1 MASGDILVYIA
12 SEDTSQEILKEVK
25 KIGAAVMADAAAFDW
40 KSYFAARAT
49 GEIFT
54 TKFQKY
60 ETSTSP
66 AGEKMNASTGLEAV
80 PSTELAA
87 GKDDFAT
94 HNAFT
99 AIDCNFIIDT
109 NGKRIPTRI
118 VGQNGFSYTGKVD
131 VGVLVPQTYWGIE
144 DFDTYYLIHFSD
156 KPHEDMGLVPTPWC
170 RDDKGNVLGYGI
182 VTKYYAG
189 KIDGILYSASG
200 LAVNNFISHDSG
212 HTEMQ
217 KKGSGYQGSGAA
229 RSAYLLTM
237 LWIKYATKHSQSV
250 FQGCTSYNFQY
261 KVAQAETAKN
271 YVTLTA
277 TQSANCYAGGCVSLG
292 NPGTNTNYDRGN
304 TYMRDIADKVKVTA
318 IETVDDTTSRV
329 YLDMPAKDIPSTA
342 YLSSMP
348 CYSGTTDSLLGLD
361 GQQKNDGKHAFKL
374 GGVEEGIGAYY
385 VSLDEI
391 QNKETAETTSYYHRN
406 GATWSNTSVAGYRK
420 IGSVTN
426 AGYQDKWIGDI
437 RIDLTSGVSFPRLY
451 GSGDSVGTG
460 DRYYYGGN
468 GTGLRE
474 KLERG
479 ILWDGSDAGLSCL
492 SGWSG
497 LSAACW
503 YCAVCV

>member
-1 MASGDILVYIA
+1 
-12 SEDTSQEILKEVK
+12 
-25 KIGAAVMADAAAFDW
+25 
-40 KSYFAARAT
+40 
-49 GEIFT
+49 
-54 TKFQKY
+54 
-60 ETSTSP
+60 
-66 AGEKMNASTGLEAV
+66 
-80 PSTELAA
+80 
-87 GKDDFAT
+87 
-94 HNAFT
+94 
-99 AIDCNFIIDT
+99 
-109 NGKRIPTRI
+109 
-118 VGQNGFSYTGKVD
+118 
-131 VGVLVPQTYWGIE
+131 
-144 DFDTYYLIHFSD
+144 
-156 KPHEDMGLVPTPWC
+156 
-170 RDDKGNVLGYGI
+170 
-182 VTKYYAG
+182 
-189 KIDGILYSASG
+189 
-200 LAVNNFISHDSG
+200 
-212 HTEMQ
+212 
-217 KKGSGYQGSGAA
+217 
-229 RSAYLLTM
+229 
-237 LWIKYATKHSQSV
+237 
-250 FQGCTSYNFQY
+250 
-261 KVAQAETAKN
+261 
-271 YVTLTA
+271 
-277 TQSANCYAGGCVSLG
+277 
-292 NPGTNTNYDRGN
+292 
-304 TYMRDIADKVKVTA
+304 MRDIADKVKVTA

-479 ILWDGSDAGLSCL
+479 YLGSGSNAGLSFL
-492 SGWSG
+492 FGWGG
-497 LSAACW
+497 LSYAVW
-503 YCAVCV
+503 DCAVCV